1 MAAPFESKLKK
12 YLKNMEIMKT
22 PSCLNTDTIGF
33 YIENKLPKGEKVRV
47 EKHIS
52 SCLYCLN
59 QLTELKELIYFQ
71 KQSAPLPSHLLQK
84 VKGLFPG
91 EERQRKEF
99 LNDFFYP
106 FIQRISDFFTFPVR
120 QWRYTTVS
128 LATALA
134 VILILII
141 YRGVTPEK
149 PFDIEKIMRPR
160 DFALLNLKQVKNPI
174 VVETGDIENAF
185 ERVKRLIQAHNG
197 KMVEAIWID
206 QHIKLIFSLRTE
218 EETSLFDEFN
228 KLGRTKIEKEGYR
241 DKKGNIVVLLK
252 EKQG

>member
-71 KQSAPLPSHLLQK
+71 KQSAPLPSTLLQK
-84 VKGLFPG
+84 VKGLFPR
-91 EERQRKEF
+91 EERQKKEF
-99 LNDFFYP
+99 LNDFFSP

-120 QWRYTTVS
+120 QWRYATVS
-128 LATALA
+128 LATVLA

-149 PFDIEKIMRPR
+149 PFEIVKIPSEKPFTM
-160 DFALLNLKQVKNPI
+160 LSLKEVKNPI
-174 VVETGDIENAF
+174 IIETGDIDDTF
-185 ERVKRLIQAHNG
+185 EKVRKLIQAHNG
-197 KMVEAIWID
+197 KMVEALWLEKN
-206 QHIKLIFSLRTE
+206 IKLVFSLGRE
-218 EETSLFDEFN
+218 EEVSFFN
-228 KLGRTKIEKEGYR
+228 ELTKLGIIKIEKEGYR

-252 EKQG
+252 EK